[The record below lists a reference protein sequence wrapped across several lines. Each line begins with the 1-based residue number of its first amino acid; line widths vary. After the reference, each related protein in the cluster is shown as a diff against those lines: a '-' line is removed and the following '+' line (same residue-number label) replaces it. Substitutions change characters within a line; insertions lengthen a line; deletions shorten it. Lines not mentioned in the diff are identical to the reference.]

1 MIKGDFV
8 ENSNFLNEYLVYCAL
23 TRTSITFSSF
33 PSGLGSLFL
42 SSLDAKLV
50 PEHLLCLCLEHE
62 QTIVSSRRS
71 ACKYNFYKVLQTSW
85 CLINTMFT
93 FLSHH
98 ILTIFPSLF
107 QDSNAPS
114 MAKMVNKLTPV
125 QQHILSLLNEWED
138 HHGLQ
143 KILDVI
149 KMLLNIP
156 FSTPLAKVE

>member
-1 MIKGDFV
+1 
-8 ENSNFLNEYLVYCAL
+8 
-23 TRTSITFSSF
+23 
-33 PSGLGSLFL
+33 
-42 SSLDAKLV
+42 
-50 PEHLLCLCLEHE
+50 
-62 QTIVSSRRS
+62 
-71 ACKYNFYKVLQTSW
+71 
-85 CLINTMFT
+85 
-93 FLSHH
+93 
-98 ILTIFPSLF
+98 
-107 QDSNAPS
+107 